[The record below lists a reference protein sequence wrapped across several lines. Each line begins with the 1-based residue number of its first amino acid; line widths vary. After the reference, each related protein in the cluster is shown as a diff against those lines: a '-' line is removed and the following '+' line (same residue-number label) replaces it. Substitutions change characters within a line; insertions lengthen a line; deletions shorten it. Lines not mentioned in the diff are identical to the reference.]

1 MLSHGRSLLIAILM
15 LSGLYSPLTIAAEL
29 PLSSDFYQRL
39 DVESTATTDEIKK
52 SFRKLAM
59 KYHPDRHPEL
69 DRRLFQ
75 SINEAWDTLQDQS
88 KRTAYDRARTA
99 TMAAAKKPEPA
110 ATKPPPKPK
119 PSPSSK
125 AIFMA
130 LVKADEKSFAE
141 AVAKAEALDWKDPN
155 VEKMF
160 LSFAE
165 PLVRIFTSQESTKLS
180 PEEYARLV
188 GMIENLFGISK
199 IGQYPQFFESILK
212 SPRAGYFVKNI
223 LSKPLWLKHPETKN
237 WILLAMT
244 SESPAVT
251 KALSTVFIEKL
262 RTPEAKAAFLQQL
275 VRRTPEKNHS
285 VIADN
290 VPVELAMNQPEL
302 RPLVRMCSKAFEP

>member
-1 MLSHGRSLLIAILM
+1 MLSRGRSLLIALLM
-15 LSGLYSPLTIAAEL
+15 LSGLYSPLTIAAEV

-39 DVESTATTDEIKK
+39 DVEPTATTDEIKK

-75 SINEAWDTLQDQS
+75 SINEAWDTLQDQA
-88 KRTAYDRARTA
+88 KRIAYDRARTA
-99 TMAAAKKPEPA
+99 TMAAAKKAEPTA
-110 ATKPPPKPK
+110 ARPQQKPQ
-119 PSPSSK
+119 PSSK
-125 AIFMA
+125 EIFMA
-130 LVKADEKSFAE
+130 LVKADEKSFAD
-141 AVAKAEALDWKDPN
+141 AAAKAEALDWKDPN

-165 PLVRIFTSQESTKLS
+165 PLIRIFTSQESTKLT

-188 GMIENLFGISK
+188 GMIENLFGVSK
-199 IGQYPQFFESILK
+199 MGHYPQFFESILK

-223 LSKPLWLKHPETKN
+223 LSKPLWLKHPEVKN

-244 SESPAVT
+244 NESPAVT

-275 VRRTPEKNHS
+275 VRRSPLANHS

-302 RPLVRMCSKAFEP
+302 RPLIRMCSKAFNP